1 MGLERSWTIYTNH
14 TFMFALL
21 MGLKKNHTVIL
32 KDYSTFA
39 PSMELEMSMELE
51 IFFKKL
57 NKTC

>member
-1 MGLERSWTIYTNH
+1 
-14 TFMFALL
+14 